1 MPGVERM
8 HDEHQ
13 NTKTQI
19 NVATFNAENFYML
32 LDREYTQEQFEA
44 LAEAD
49 YLAMN
54 ASIFNPNK
62 ALDKIA
68 AIARTIVEYDF
79 DFVGLCEV
87 GGLETLVNF
96 NKHYLQDRYD
106 CYLQAENSKR
116 GIFVGALVKKNRFAL
131 VSARN
136 LQGTFSRNLMQVTL
150 QGGGTTL
157 HIFVVHLKAQHGQD
171 LGIEQRIAEVRQL
184 SALVERQRCVVLGDF
199 NGILIRG
206 ENQFEYEPFLELPF
220 RDVLEAMD
228 VPAHARFSH
237 FYFKGGPSFS
247 QLDYIFC
254 SNDLEIVDGG
264 IIGDLVPINYEQRRR
279 LPSDH
284 VFLRAT
290 VDTSASPVRP

>member
-1 MPGVERM
+1 MIEVTGTTHELPIKM
-8 HDEHQ
+8 
-13 NTKTQI
+13 
-19 NVATFNAENFYML
+19 ATFNAENFYML
-32 LDREYTQEQFEA
+32 LDREYTQEQFEV

-62 ALDKIA
+62 ALEKIA
-68 AIARTIVEYDF
+68 AIGRTIREHDF

-96 NKHYLQDRYD
+96 NKHYLESRYD
-106 CYLQAENSKR
+106 CYLHEENSKR
-116 GIFVGALVKKNRFAL
+116 GIFVGALVKKGRFSL

-136 LQGTFSRNLMQVTL
+136 MQGAFSRNLMQVTL

-157 HIFVVHLKAQHGQD
+157 RIYVVHLKAQHGQD

-184 SALVERQRCVVLGDF
+184 CALVERQRCVVLGDF

-206 ENQFEYEPFLELPF
+206 ENQFEYDQFLELPF

-228 VPAHARFSH
+228 VPAHARYSH
-237 FYFKGGPSFS
+237 FYFKSGPSFS

-254 SNDLEIVDGG
+254 SADLDVLDGG
-264 IIGDLVPINYEQRRR
+264 MVGDLVPLNYEQRRR

-284 VFLRAT
+284 IFLRAT
-290 VDTSASPVRP
+290 IGFRASATAP

>member
-1 MPGVERM
+1 
-8 HDEHQ
+8 
-13 NTKTQI
+13 
-19 NVATFNAENFYML
+19 ML

-44 LAEAD
+44 LAEAG

-54 ASIFNPNK
+54 ASIYNPNK
-62 ALDKIA
+62 ALEKIA
-68 AIARTIVEYDF
+68 AIGRTIREYDF

-87 GGLETLVNF
+87 GGMETLVNF
-96 NKHYLQDRYD
+96 NKHYLQGRYD
-106 CYLQAENSKR
+106 CYLHEENSKR
-116 GIFVGALVKKNRFAL
+116 GIFVGALVKKDRFAQ

-136 LQGTFSRNLMQVTL
+136 MQGAFSRNLMQVTL
-150 QGGGTTL
+150 TGGGTTL

-171 LGIEQRIAEVRQL
+171 LGIEQRIAEVKQL
-184 SALVERQRCVVLGDF
+184 CAIVERQRCVVLGDF

-206 ENQFEYEPFLELPF
+206 ENQFEYDPFLELPF

-254 SNDLEIVDGG
+254 SNDLAILDGG
-264 IIGDLVPINYEQRRR
+264 MVGDLVPVNYEQRRR

-284 VFLRAT
+284 IFLRAT
-290 VDTSASPVRP
+290 ISG